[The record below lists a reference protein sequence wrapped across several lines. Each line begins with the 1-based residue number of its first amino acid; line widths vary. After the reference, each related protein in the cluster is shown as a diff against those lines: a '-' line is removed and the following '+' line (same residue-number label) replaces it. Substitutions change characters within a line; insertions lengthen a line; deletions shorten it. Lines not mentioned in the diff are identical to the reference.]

1 MATKE
6 FKWGQG
12 VQRVWRSRSSPIIWQ
27 AKCRRFEEALI
38 ATLPPNTPA
47 LCYGA
52 TTGSTPFP
60 FNLHQ
65 GDTGHTMIEGPTR
78 LSPIR
83 KALRVN
89 TEFKPTTAS
98 PPSGRRENDPDHGCP
113 TR

>member
-1 MATKE
+1 
-6 FKWGQG
+6 

-78 LSPIR
+78 LSPH
-83 KALRVN
+83 K
-89 TEFKPTTAS
+89 ES
-98 PPSGRRENDPDHGCP
+98 PAGEHGIQ
-113 TR
+113 THYRAAAQRAAGK